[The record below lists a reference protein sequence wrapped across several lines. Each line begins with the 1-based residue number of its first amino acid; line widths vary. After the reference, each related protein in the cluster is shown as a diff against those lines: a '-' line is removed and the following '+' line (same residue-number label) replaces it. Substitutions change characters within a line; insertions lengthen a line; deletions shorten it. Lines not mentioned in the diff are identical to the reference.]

1 MHQVLEHPDRH
12 AREVGEPVLQTRVAG
27 GGPQVAHLERL
38 ELERLFRGEVVL
50 ADQIRDAGEELL
62 VLEHEQLGVE
72 DARLVH
78 AGAVLGLGPQVQQV
92 ALHVAHRGA
101 QPPYFLLHPGAR
113 HHAVRHLGHGPAH
126 HDRRSDGDP
135 GGHPDALEQAVAH
148 GRSSSSR
155 SSASRI
161 SASRTA
167 AVRCISWNPSATR
180 ASSAAIAC
188 SASSPSVLMT
198 SDDPHSA
205 ASIMTPMMLFPF
217 TVRSSFLTS
226 TAHLKRLASLTNS
239 AAGRACMPSGLTIFA
254 SRSITAIAT
263 PPGWPGRAAPR
274 ATSPRIRR
282 SGTAPRAA
290 ARPPRRTPW
299 PAPRPPSPAAAVAG
313 AVPRPRARRASTPPA
328 APTSAARRDR
338 R

>member
-1 MHQVLEHPDRH
+1 MHQVLEHADRH

-92 ALHVAHRGA
+92 ALHVAHRSA

-148 GRSSSSR
+148 GPSPSSR
-155 SSASRI
+155 SSASRT
-161 SASRTA
+161 S
-167 AVRCISWNPSATR
+167 AVRCISWKPSATR

-263 PPGWPGRAAPR
+263 PPAWPGRAAP
-274 ATSPRIRR
+274 A
-282 SGTAPRAA
+282 RAA
-290 ARPPRRTPW
+290 LQ
-299 PAPRPPSPAAAVAG
+299 
-313 AVPRPRARRASTPPA
+313 
-328 APTSAARRDR
+328 
-338 R
+338 